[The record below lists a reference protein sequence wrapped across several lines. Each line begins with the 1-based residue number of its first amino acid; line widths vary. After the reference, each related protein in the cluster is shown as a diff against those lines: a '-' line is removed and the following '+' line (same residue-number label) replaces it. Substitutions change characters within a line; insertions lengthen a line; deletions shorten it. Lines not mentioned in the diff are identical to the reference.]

1 MKHNLLLSSIAT
13 LTLLLFSC
21 NSNTKNFKNK
31 ALIHDKEVSL
41 SKSDFKKSLIDSEF
55 RSSKAETKKNNIPE
69 LPKIF
74 QYPAIPDFAEGKL
87 VSIKVT
93 EDVPLKDVLIELARL
108 AEIEVEID
116 PSISGGVI
124 IIAKDR
130 PLIDIIQQISSLAD
144 LRYSIS
150 NGILRIE
157 RDLPYFNNYAL
168 GFLDIERNFTSS
180 LTISTTTSSEEL
192 SSGGESSLNSTSES
206 SIWDS
211 IQKDIEKILQIESEI
226 SDNSSYVT
234 INKKAG
240 IISISATEAQH
251 KHIEHYLSQVTRNI
265 TAQVLIEA
273 KIIEVSLDEKFETGI
288 NWTEL
293 SDGNSGNFSNI
304 TDASNIFSL
313 GITRGSSSG
322 KLDGT
327 MQFIQSFGT
336 TRTLSSPRI
345 TALNNQ
351 QSVLSFTENK
361 VYFEVDVDNTSTTTD
376 SGITTDVTVETEL
389 KTVPIGI
396 ILSLLPSIN
405 LDKNE
410 VTMNIRPT
418 ISSSS
423 SSVNDPAVDIASAE
437 ANANITSSI
446 PEVQLKEI
454 DTMLKLKSG
463 ETMVI
468 GGLIEHSNSDNSVGV
483 PWLKDIPLLGY
494 FFKSSNK
501 DTNLTETVIFIKA
514 TIIGSETQINQSDR
528 DFYNIFTRDPQ
539 NLGI

>member
-1 MKHNLLLSSIAT
+1 M
-13 LTLLLFSC
+13 
-21 NSNTKNFKNK
+21 
-31 ALIHDKEVSL
+31 
-41 SKSDFKKSLIDSEF
+41 
-55 RSSKAETKKNNIPE
+55 
-69 LPKIF
+69 
-74 QYPAIPDFAEGKL
+74 
-87 VSIKVT
+87 
-93 EDVPLKDVLIELARL
+93 
-108 AEIEVEID
+108 
-116 PSISGGVI
+116 
-124 IIAKDR
+124 
-130 PLIDIIQQISSLAD
+130 
-144 LRYSIS
+144 
-150 NGILRIE
+150 
-157 RDLPYFNNYAL
+157 
-168 GFLDIERNFTSS
+168 
-180 LTISTTTSSEEL
+180 
-192 SSGGESSLNSTSES
+192 
-206 SIWDS
+206 
-211 IQKDIEKILQIESEI
+211 LQIESEG
-226 SDNSSYVT
+226 SDKSSYVT

-240 IISISATEAQH
+240 IISISATEVQH
-251 KHIEHYLSQVTRNI
+251 KQIEDYLNKVTRNI

-273 KIIEVSLDEKFETGI
+273 KIVEVSLDEKFETGI

-293 SDGNSGNFSNI
+293 SAGNSGNFSNI
-304 TDASNIFSL
+304 TDASNVFSL
-313 GITRGSSSG
+313 GITRGSGSG

-376 SGITTDVTVETEL
+376 SGTTTDITVESEL

-437 ANANITSSI
+437 ADANITSSI

-468 GGLIEHSNSDNSVGV
+468 GGLIEHSNSDNSTGV

-494 FFKSSNK
+494 FFKSTNK

-514 TIIGSETQINQSDR
+514 TIINSEPQINQSDR